1 MERKQYAEFEAD
13 TSYELDDDAEET
25 AAREVSNPAL
35 KPLIAHMDSLEAQLK
50 VLEAAPKFRVNP
62 NNPEHQKILPA
73 FYAYTK
79 TLSAYKECLKLIL
92 AAEKGSEEDESP
104 LRKFVLHM
112 SDAADDEDA
121 DDD

>member
-1 MERKQYAEFEAD
+1 MGLEWKQYEVFNADEAYED
-13 TSYELDDDAEET
+13 DEEEELDC
-25 AAREVSNPAL
+25 NPAL

-50 VLEAAPKFRVNP
+50 VLEAAPKFKVNP
-62 NNPEHQKILPA
+62 NNPEQQKILPA

-92 AAEKGSEEDESP
+92 AAEKGNEEDESP

-112 SDAADDEDA
+112 SDTADDEDT

>member
-1 MERKQYAEFEAD
+1 MELKWEKY
-13 TSYELDDDAEET
+13 DDDDTYEDEEEGT
-25 AAREVSNPAL
+25 LESCNPVL

-50 VLEAAPKFRVNP
+50 VLESAPKFKVNP
-62 NNPEHQKILPA
+62 NNPEQQKILPA

-92 AAEKGSEEDESP
+92 AAEKGNEEEESP

-121 DDD
+121 DDE

>member
-1 MERKQYAEFEAD
+1 MGLEWKQYAEFNAD
-13 TSYELDDDAEET
+13 ADVYEEDEE
-25 AAREVSNPAL
+25 EQDVNPAL

-50 VLEAAPKFRVNP
+50 VLEAAPKFKVNP
-62 NNPEHQKILPA
+62 NNPEQQKILPA

-112 SDAADDEDA
+112 SDAADDEDT